1 MDATAQLALMV
12 KAKRVFESSGTFLS
26 FPLAPMAY
34 PPAVLDFSKALADPK
49 TGAALLEFSRAV
61 NQCPS
66 GPIYLGDSDQY
77 LWEQYDHWL
86 NAMDLAVGDLSPD
99 QKAAYTQARA
109 LLTVTDANG
118 LASDSAAL
126 STYKHCRDQY
136 FDALQAYKSAQVT
149 AASAAS
155 SATQTQWQTVDEPR
169 MRQAVDQAM
178 SLWQTDGNK
187 DAIEAAQST
196 VATSEARMPRKVWE
210 GWRNAYNPDLDV
222 YNDAASNSTCAPSG
236 FAPAN
241 MGAQPWTT
249 FYLTGPE
256 IQVLKAA
263 ASSELQGIFGETGVS
278 TIQSLSFEFRSA
290 AVVRPWFNT
299 ALFDARFWKFG
310 DGSPDLSDGGKPPQG
325 AWPAYVSAV
334 VFARNIRV
342 TTTAAALPQALKALP
357 ALALPPQTI
366 QMLQTQRL
374 AMIATPA
381 AFKTAAP
388 AAAIAQPAL
397 AVVGA
402 AAMRPAGFAPVAAAP
417 IRPMVAPAANPVL
430 RLNTA
435 MTYRG
440 PLPMRPPGPT
450 PVVIGFPPRP
460 PVSPPAPPVIHPLPP
475 APPPPPASPPA
486 LPDDTIS
493 ILAFIC
499 RPLGKAPNPD
509 PALDWSNP

>member
-12 KAKRVFESSGTFLS
+12 KAKRVFESPGTFLS

-66 GPIYLGDSDQY
+66 GPIFLGDSDQY

-86 NAMDLAVGDLSPD
+86 NAMDLAAGDLSPD
-99 QKAAYTQARA
+99 QKAAYTQART
-109 LLTVTDANG
+109 LLTATDANG
-118 LASDSAAL
+118 LTTDSPTL

-136 FDALQAYKSAQVT
+136 FDALQAYKSAQST

-155 SATQTQWQTVDEPR
+155 GPAQAQWQNIDEPR
-169 MRQAVDQAM
+169 LRQAVDQAM

-196 VATSEARMPRKVWE
+196 VATFEARMPRKVWE
-210 GWRNAYNPDLDV
+210 GWRKAYNPDLDV
-222 YNDAASNSTCAPSG
+222 FSDAASNSTCAPSG
-236 FAPAN
+236 FAPAD

-263 ASSELQGIFGETGVS
+263 ASSDLQGIFGETGAS

-299 ALFDARFWKFG
+299 AMFDARFWKFA
-310 DGSPDLSDGGKPPQG
+310 DGNPDLSDGGTPSKG

-334 VFARNIRV
+334 VFARNIRL
-342 TTTAAALPQALKALP
+342 TTTAAAPQPLKTLP
-357 ALALPPQTI
+357 ALALQPQTI

-374 AMIATPA
+374 ATITTPVA
-381 AFKTAAP
+381 AKAAAP
-388 AAAIAQPAL
+388 AFVARPAF
-397 AVVGA
+397 AVGA
-402 AAMRPAGFAPVAAAP
+402 ASMGPVAIAPVAAAP
-417 IRPMVAPAANPVL
+417 IRPMVAPAANSVL

-435 MTYRG
+435 MTYRA
-440 PLPMRPPGPT
+440 PLPMRT
-450 PVVIGFPPRP
+450 PVVVGFPPRP
-460 PVSPPAPPVIHPLPP
+460 PAPAPIVHPSP
-475 APPPPPASPPA
+475 PPPPPASSTP

-509 PALDWSNP
+509 PALDWSDP